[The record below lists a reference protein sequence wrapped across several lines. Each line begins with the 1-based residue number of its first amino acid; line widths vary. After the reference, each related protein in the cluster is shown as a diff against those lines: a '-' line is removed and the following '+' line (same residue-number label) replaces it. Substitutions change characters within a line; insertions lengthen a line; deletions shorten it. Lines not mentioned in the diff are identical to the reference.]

1 MLAMTR
7 IEMRGGSPISKVLSA
22 RQAIRSPS
30 KVTFFMEIHYYIGVD
45 VSKATLDWAV
55 FDGKTIVLQTQS
67 ANSPTGIKSVVKLL
81 KALPDFAPQT
91 SVCCL
96 EHTGVYNAPVL
107 EHLHRLDYPLW
118 LESSLHIKHAGGLQR
133 GKTDAID
140 AVRIAEY
147 AFRFRDRVRPWQPP
161 REVLQALAL
170 LSSLRRRL
178 LGIRQQLKVPANEL
192 NGFVGAKLHKQVA
205 AHCQASLKAIE
216 ADISRVNRQIHALIE
231 ADERLKELF
240 GLVTSVPGVGETT
253 AVEVILATNEFQTI
267 TEPKKLACHA
277 GVAPFEHRS
286 GTSVRGK
293 TRVNQHARK
302 RLKSLFHL
310 GAMATIRAKGE
321 LQTYYERKVA
331 EGKNK
336 MLVLNAVRNKLIH
349 RIYAVVKRKQKYDFS
364 FSPSLA

>member
-1 MLAMTR
+1 MD
-7 IEMRGGSPISKVLSA
+7 
-22 RQAIRSPS
+22 IR
-30 KVTFFMEIHYYIGVD
+30 HYIGVD

-67 ANSPTGIKSVVKLL
+67 ANSPVGIKAMVKLL
-81 KALPDFAPQT
+81 RALPNFTPQT

-96 EHTGVYNAPVL
+96 EHTGIYNAPIL
-107 EHLHRLDYPLW
+107 EYLHRLDYPLW

-147 AFRFRDRVRPWQPP
+147 AFRFRDRMRLWQPP
-161 REVLQALAL
+161 REVLQELAL
-170 LSSLRRRL
+170 LSSLRQRL
-178 LGIRQQLKVPANEL
+178 LGIRQQLQVPLNEL
-192 NGFVGAKLHKQVA
+192 SGFVGVKLHKQVT
-205 AHCQASLKAIE
+205 AHCQASLKAIA
-216 ADISRVNRQIHALIE
+216 ADLSKVNQQIQALIQS
-231 ADERLKELF
+231 DQQLKELF
-240 GLVTSVPGVGETT
+240 GWVTSVPGVGATT
-253 AVEVILATNEFQTI
+253 AVEVILATNEFKTI

-321 LQTYYERKVA
+321 LQSYYQRKVA

-349 RIYAVVKRKQKYDFS
+349 RIYAVVKRKQNYDFS
-364 FSPSLA
+364 FATSLV